1 MELGLLTE
9 ILQPLPI
16 PMPDIPMPEEG
27 LEVGVLGMG
36 AAVDDMSIP
45 GIPVAMFIDSMADA
59 DSVACQRNSRGVP
72 ERKNKVCGFLWREER
87 VGK

>member
-45 GIPVAMFIDSMADA
+45 GIPVAMFIDSMAGA
-59 DSVACQRNSRGVP
+59 DGVAYSMETVEGFQKGRTRYVDFCGERNG
-72 ERKNKVCGFLWREER
+72 
-87 VGK
+87 

>member
-27 LEVGVLGMG
+27 LEVGVLAMG

-45 GIPVAMFIDSMADA
+45 DIPVAMFIDSMAGLSDG
-59 DSVACQRNSRGVP
+59 VACSMETVGGIQQGRTRYVDFCGERNG
-72 ERKNKVCGFLWREER
+72 
-87 VGK
+87 

>member
-27 LEVGVLGMG
+27 LEVGVLAMG

-45 GIPVAMFIDSMADA
+45 DIPVAMFIDSMAGS
-59 DSVACQRNSRGVP
+59 DSVACAMEQSGVSTKEEQGMWIFVERGTG
-72 ERKNKVCGFLWREER
+72 R
-87 VGK
+87 